1 MFPFFQKKAYFD
13 FPKENKLVLDE
24 IINYRPVT
32 NILFVG
38 KVIECGSLATPD
50 SLGYLNSFQFKI
62 MLRTTI
68 KKKTNV
74 LQFN

>member
-1 MFPFFQKKAYFD
+1 MFQFFQKKAYFD

-38 KVIECGSLATPD
+38 
-50 SLGYLNSFQFKI
+50 
-62 MLRTTI
+62 
-68 KKKTNV
+68 
-74 LQFN
+74 